1 MFRSGPRV
9 PELIPKLS
17 RGKHRN
23 PRKGACF
30 MEMVSYLAGE
40 SWSDHPACTHPL
52 LAALARLVN
61 DHTSDAGRGNLV
73 ELAPSVIGLTSTDPH
88 VDVRI
93 TLRAA
98 ITALPVVSEERQRV
112 LAVAVLAAE
121 QVRCDLDGRPA
132 DELSEPSRRALAQ
145 VPHAAHWARS
155 FNRDMRTT
163 AKGFHR
169 HGAPNTVRH
178 AVVGI
183 AHACIPDPDAMLR
196 DLLVGAI
203 EDCAPPAATV
213 DLPRPQV
220 PVRADPG
227 DSPADA
233 VGQTVS

>member
-9 PELIPKLS
+9 PELIPELS

-93 TLRAA
+93 ALRAA

-121 QVRCDLDGRPA
+121 QVRCDLDGRPVV
-132 DELSEPSRRALAQ
+132 ELSEPSRRALAQ
-145 VPHAAHWARS
+145 VPQAAQWARS
-155 FNRDMRTT
+155 FHRDMRTT

-183 AHACIPDPDAMLR
+183 AHACIPDPDATLR

-213 DLPRPQV
+213 DLPRANV

-233 VGQTVS
+233 AGLIVS

>member
-1 MFRSGPRV
+1 MFRSGTRV
-9 PELIPKLS
+9 PELIPELS

-40 SWSDHPACTHPL
+40 RWSDHPTCTHPL
-52 LAALARLVN
+52 LSALARLVN

-88 VDVRI
+88 VDIRI
-93 TLRAA
+93 ALRAA
-98 ITALPVVSEERQRV
+98 LTALPVVSEERQRV

-121 QVRCDLDGRPA
+121 QVRCELDGLPGG
-132 DELSEPSRRALAQ
+132 ELSKPSRTALEE
-145 VPHAAHWARS
+145 VPHAADWARS

-163 AKGFHR
+163 VKGFHR

-183 AHACIPDPDAMLR
+183 AHAYVPDPDAMLR

-203 EDCAPPAATV
+203 EDCTPAAGKDVRRT
-213 DLPRPQV
+213 QV
-220 PVRADPG
+220 PAREDAAATAADTG
-227 DSPADA
+227 RL
-233 VGQTVS
+233 TVS

>member
-1 MFRSGPRV
+1 MFRSGTRV
-9 PELIPKLS
+9 PELIPELS

-30 MEMVSYLAGE
+30 MEMVSFLAGE
-40 SWSDHPACTHPL
+40 RWSDHPTCTHPL
-52 LAALARLVN
+52 LGALARLVN

-73 ELAPSVIGLTSTDPH
+73 ELAPSVIGLNSTDPH

-93 TLRAA
+93 ALRAA
-98 ITALPVVSEERQRV
+98 LTALPVVSEERQRV

-121 QVRCDLDGRPA
+121 QVRCELDGLPGG
-132 DELSEPSRRALAQ
+132 ELSEASRTALDE
-145 VPHAAHWARS
+145 VPHAADWARS

-163 AKGFHR
+163 VKGFHR

-183 AHACIPDPDAMLR
+183 AHAYVPDPDAMLR

-203 EDCAPPAATV
+203 EDCTPAAGEDV
-213 DLPRPQV
+213 RRPQV
-220 PVRADPG
+220 PAREDAAAPAADTG
-227 DSPADA
+227 RL
-233 VGQTVS
+233 TVS

>member
-1 MFRSGPRV
+1 MFRTGPRI
-9 PELIPKLS
+9 PEVIPELS

-40 SWSDHPACTHPL
+40 RWSDHPACTHPL

-61 DHTSDAGRGNLV
+61 DHTSDAGRGKLV
-73 ELAPSVIGLTSTDPH
+73 GLAPSVIGLTSTDPH

-93 TLRAA
+93 ALRAA
-98 ITALPVVSEERQRV
+98 MTALPVVSEERQRV

-121 QVRCDLDGRPA
+121 RVRCDLDGRPV
-132 DELSEPSRRALAQ
+132 DELSAPSRRALAE
-145 VPHAAHWARS
+145 VPLAAHWARS
-155 FNRDMRTT
+155 FNRDLRTT

-203 EDCAPPAATV
+203 EDCGPPSASV
-213 DLPRPQV
+213 DLQRPQA
-220 PVRADPG
+220 PVRADGG
-227 DSPADA
+227 DSPP
-233 VGQTVS
+233 GTSRLTVS

>member
-9 PELIPKLS
+9 PELIPELS
-17 RGKHRN
+17 RGKHRR

-30 MEMVSYLAGE
+30 MELVSYLAGE
-40 SWSDHPACTHPL
+40 KWSDHPACTHPL

-61 DHTSDAGRGNLV
+61 DHTSDAGRRNLV
-73 ELAPSVIGLTSTDPH
+73 ELAPSVIGLTSSDPRI
-88 VDVRI
+88 DVRI
-93 TLRAA
+93 ALRAA

-121 QVRCDLDGRPA
+121 QVGCGLDGRP
-132 DELSEPSRRALAQ
+132 DGDLGEPSRKALEQ
-145 VPHAAHWARS
+145 VPQAARWARS
-155 FNRDMRTT
+155 FNHDMRTT

-183 AHACIPDPDAMLR
+183 AHACIPDPDTMLR

-203 EDCAPPAATV
+203 EDCAPRTATAEPRHSSLPDPAA
-213 DLPRPQV
+213 PE
-220 PVRADPG
+220 G
-227 DSPADA
+227 PAA
-233 VGQTVS
+233 STGRLTVS

>member
-9 PELIPKLS
+9 PELIPELS

-40 SWSDHPACTHPL
+40 KWSDHPTCTHPL
-52 LAALARLVN
+52 LGALARLVN
-61 DHTSDAGRGNLV
+61 DHTSDAGRGHLV

-93 TLRAA
+93 ALRAA
-98 ITALPVVSEERQRV
+98 LTALPVVSEERQRV

-121 QVRCDLDGRPA
+121 QVRCELDGRPA
-132 DELSEPSRRALAQ
+132 DELSEQSRRALEQ
-145 VPHAAHWARS
+145 VPHATHWARS

-163 AKGFHR
+163 LKGFHR

-183 AHACIPDPDAMLR
+183 AHACVPEPDAMLR

-203 EDCAPPAATV
+203 EDCAPRAAGE
-213 DLPRPQV
+213 DLRRPQA
-220 PVRADPG
+220 PVRADAG
-227 DSPADA
+227 APAADTRRL
-233 VGQTVS
+233 TVS

>member
-1 MFRSGPRV
+1 MFRSGTRV
-9 PELIPKLS
+9 PELIPELS

-40 SWSDHPACTHPL
+40 RWSDHPTCTHPL
-52 LAALARLVN
+52 LGALARLVN

-73 ELAPSVIGLTSTDPH
+73 ELAPSVIGLTSTDPQ

-93 TLRAA
+93 ALRAA
-98 ITALPVVSEERQRV
+98 LTALPVVSEERQRV

-121 QVRCDLDGRPA
+121 QVRCEFDGRPA
-132 DELSEPSRRALAQ
+132 GELSEPSRSALEQ
-145 VPHAAHWARS
+145 VPHATDWARS
-155 FNRDMRTT
+155 FNRDMGTT
-163 AKGFHR
+163 VKGFHR

-203 EDCAPPAATV
+203 EDCEPPVASV
-213 DLPRPQV
+213 DLPRPQA

-227 DSPADA
+227 DSPADV
-233 VGQTVS
+233 VGLTVS

>member
-9 PELIPKLS
+9 PELIPELS
-17 RGKHRN
+17 RGKHRS

-30 MEMVSYLAGE
+30 MEMVSFLAGE
-40 SWSDHPACTHPL
+40 RWSDHPACTHPL

-61 DHTSDAGRGNLV
+61 DHTSDASRRHLI
-73 ELAPSVIGLTSTDPH
+73 ELAPSMIGLTSDDPR

-93 TLRAA
+93 ALRAA
-98 ITALPVVSEERQRV
+98 ITALPIVSEERQRV

-121 QVRCDLDGRPA
+121 RVRSDLDGRPI
-132 DELSEPSRRALAQ
+132 DELDETSSRALAR
-145 VPHAAHWARS
+145 VPHAAEWARS

-183 AHACIPDPDAMLR
+183 AHACIPDPDGLLR

-203 EDCAPPAATV
+203 EDCAPRAAGAE
-213 DLPRPQV
+213 PQRRHV
-220 PVRADPG
+220 PVPSGSR
-227 DSPADA
+227 
-233 VGQTVS
+233 

>member
-1 MFRSGPRV
+1 MFRTGPRI
-9 PELIPKLS
+9 PELIPELS

-40 SWSDHPACTHPL
+40 RWSDHPACTHPL

-61 DHTSDAGRGNLV
+61 DHTSDAGRGKLV

-93 TLRAA
+93 ALRAA
-98 ITALPVVSEERQRV
+98 MTALPVVSEERQRV

-121 QVRCDLDGRPA
+121 RGRCDLDGRPV
-132 DELSEPSRRALAQ
+132 DELSAPSRRALAE
-145 VPHAAHWARS
+145 VPLAAHWARS
-155 FNRDMRTT
+155 FNRDLRTT

-183 AHACIPDPDAMLR
+183 AHACIPDPDAILR

-203 EDCAPPAATV
+203 EDCGPPSATR
-213 DLPRPQV
+213 DLQRPQA
-220 PVRADPG
+220 PVRADG
-227 DSPADA
+227 GGSPAGTSRLT
-233 VGQTVS
+233 VG

>member
-1 MFRSGPRV
+1 MFRTGPRI
-9 PELIPKLS
+9 PELIPQLS

-40 SWSDHPACTHPL
+40 RWSDHPACTHPL

-61 DHTSDAGRGNLV
+61 DHTSDAGRGKLV

-93 TLRAA
+93 ALRAA
-98 ITALPVVSEERQRV
+98 MTALPVVSEERQRV

-121 QVRCDLDGRPA
+121 RVRCDLDGRPV
-132 DELSEPSRRALAQ
+132 DELSAPSRRALAE
-145 VPHAAHWARS
+145 VPLAAHWARS
-155 FNRDMRTT
+155 FNRDLRTT

-183 AHACIPDPDAMLR
+183 GHACIPDPDAMLR

-203 EDCAPPAATV
+203 EDCGPPSATR
-213 DLPRPQV
+213 DLQRPQA
-220 PVRADPG
+220 PVRADG
-227 DSPADA
+227 RDSPA
-233 VGQTVS
+233 GTSHLTVS

>member
-1 MFRSGPRV
+1 MFRSSPRV
-9 PELIPKLS
+9 PELIPELS

-40 SWSDHPACTHPL
+40 RWSDHPTCTHPL
-52 LAALARLVN
+52 LGALARLVN
-61 DHTSDAGRGNLV
+61 DHTSDAGRGRLV
-73 ELAPSVIGLTSTDPH
+73 ELAPSVIGLTSTDPQ

-93 TLRAA
+93 ALRAA
-98 ITALPVVSEERQRV
+98 FTALPVVSEERQRV

-121 QVRCDLDGRPA
+121 QVRCELDGRPA
-132 DELSEPSRRALAQ
+132 GELSEPSRRALEQ
-145 VPHAAHWARS
+145 VPHATDWARS

-163 AKGFHR
+163 VKGFHR

-203 EDCAPPAATV
+203 EDCGHSAAGGGR
-213 DLPRPQV
+213 RPQV
-220 PVRADPG
+220 PAQEDVGAPVADTG
-227 DSPADA
+227 RM
-233 VGQTVS
+233 TVS

>member
-1 MFRSGPRV
+1 MSRSGPRV
-9 PELIPKLS
+9 PELIPELS

-40 SWSDHPACTHPL
+40 RWSDHPTCTHPL
-52 LAALARLVN
+52 LGALARLVN
-61 DHTSDAGRGNLV
+61 DHTSDAGRGRLV
-73 ELAPSVIGLTSTDPH
+73 ELAPSVIGLTSTDPQ

-93 TLRAA
+93 ALRAA
-98 ITALPVVSEERQRV
+98 LTALPVVSEERQRV

-121 QVRCDLDGRPA
+121 QVRCELDGQPA
-132 DELSEPSRRALAQ
+132 GELSEPSRRALEQ
-145 VPHAAHWARS
+145 VPHATDWARS

-163 AKGFHR
+163 VKGFHR

-203 EDCAPPAATV
+203 EDCGHPAAGG
-213 DLPRPQV
+213 DRRPQV
-220 PVRADPG
+220 PVQEDAGAPVADTG
-227 DSPADA
+227 RM
-233 VGQTVS
+233 TVS

>member
-1 MFRSGPRV
+1 MFRSSPRV
-9 PELIPKLS
+9 PELIPELS

-40 SWSDHPACTHPL
+40 RWSDHPTCTHPL
-52 LAALARLVN
+52 LGALARLVN

-73 ELAPSVIGLTSTDPH
+73 ELAPSVIGLTSTDPQ

-93 TLRAA
+93 ALRAA
-98 ITALPVVSEERQRV
+98 FTALPVVSEERQRV

-121 QVRCDLDGRPA
+121 QVRCELDGQPA
-132 DELSEPSRRALAQ
+132 GELSEPSRRALEQ
-145 VPHAAHWARS
+145 VPHAMDWARS

-163 AKGFHR
+163 VKGFHR

-203 EDCAPPAATV
+203 EDCGHSAAGE
-213 DLPRPQV
+213 DRRPQV
-220 PVRADPG
+220 PAQEDAGAPVADTG
-227 DSPADA
+227 RM
-233 VGQTVS
+233 TVS

>member
-1 MFRSGPRV
+1 MFRSGTRV
-9 PELIPKLS
+9 PELIPELS

-40 SWSDHPACTHPL
+40 RWSDHPTCTHSL
-52 LAALARLVN
+52 LGALARLVN

-93 TLRAA
+93 ALRAA
-98 ITALPVVSEERQRV
+98 LTALPVVSEERQRV

-121 QVRCDLDGRPA
+121 QVRCELDGLPGG
-132 DELSEPSRRALAQ
+132 ELTEPSRTALEE
-145 VPHAAHWARS
+145 VPHAADWARS

-163 AKGFHR
+163 VKGFHR

-183 AHACIPDPDAMLR
+183 AHACVPDPDAMLR

-203 EDCAPPAATV
+203 EDCAPSAATV
-213 DLPRPQV
+213 DLQRPQV

-233 VGQTVS
+233 VGLTVS

>member
-9 PELIPKLS
+9 PELIPQLS

-40 SWSDHPACTHPL
+40 RWSDHPTCTHPL
-52 LAALARLVN
+52 LGALARLVN

-73 ELAPSVIGLTSTDPH
+73 ELAPAVIGLTSTDPQ

-93 TLRAA
+93 ALRAA
-98 ITALPVVSEERQRV
+98 LTALPVVCEERQRV

-121 QVRCDLDGRPA
+121 QVRCELDGRPA
-132 DELSEPSRRALAQ
+132 GELSEPSRRALEQ
-145 VPHAAHWARS
+145 VPHATDWARS

-163 AKGFHR
+163 LKGFHR

-183 AHACIPDPDAMLR
+183 AHAYVPDPDAMLR

-203 EDCAPPAATV
+203 EDCGRPAAGG
-213 DLPRPQV
+213 DPRRPQV
-220 PVRADPG
+220 PVREAAAPATDPG
-227 DSPADA
+227 RL
-233 VGQTVS
+233 TVS

>member
-9 PELIPKLS
+9 PELIPQLS

-40 SWSDHPACTHPL
+40 RWSDHPACTHPL
-52 LAALARLVN
+52 LGALARLVN

-73 ELAPSVIGLTSTDPH
+73 ELAPSVIGLTSADPH

-93 TLRAA
+93 ALRAA
-98 ITALPVVSEERQRV
+98 LTALPVVSEERQRV

-121 QVRCDLDGRPA
+121 QVRFELDGRP
-132 DELSEPSRRALAQ
+132 DGELSEASRSALEE
-145 VPHAAHWARS
+145 VPHAADWARS

-163 AKGFHR
+163 VKGFHR

-183 AHACIPDPDAMLR
+183 AHAYVPDPDAMLR

-203 EDCAPPAATV
+203 EDCTPTAV
-213 DLPRPQV
+213 EDVRRPQV
-220 PVRADPG
+220 PARADAAA
-227 DSPADA
+227 PAADT
-233 VGQTVS
+233 GRLTVS

>member
-9 PELIPKLS
+9 PELIPELS
-17 RGKHRN
+17 RGKHRS

-30 MEMVSYLAGE
+30 MEMASYLAGE
-40 SWSDHPACTHPL
+40 PWSDHPVCTHPL
-52 LAALARLVN
+52 LGALARLVN
-61 DHTSDAGRGNLV
+61 DHTSDTGRRNLV
-73 ELAPSVIGLTSTDPH
+73 ELVPSVIGVTSTDPR

-93 TLRAA
+93 ALRAA
-98 ITALPVVSEERQRV
+98 TTALPVVSEERQRI

-121 QVRCDLDGRPA
+121 RVLSDIDGRPA
-132 DELSEPSRRALAQ
+132 DEVGEQSRRALAQ
-145 VPHAAHWARS
+145 APIAARWAES

-203 EDCAPPAATV
+203 EDCAPRRAPARQRHPQAGPGRMPVPAT
-213 DLPRPQV
+213 Q
-220 PVRADPG
+220 PG
-227 DSPADA
+227 DLTA
-233 VGQTVS
+233 

>member
-9 PELIPKLS
+9 PELIPELS
-17 RGKHRN
+17 RGKHRS

-30 MEMVSYLAGE
+30 MEMASYLAGE
-40 SWSDHPACTHPL
+40 PWSDHPACTHPL
-52 LAALARLVN
+52 LGALARLVN
-61 DHTSDAGRGNLV
+61 DHTTDAGRRDLIELV
-73 ELAPSVIGLTSTDPH
+73 PSVIGLTSTDPR

-93 TLRAA
+93 ALRAA
-98 ITALPVVSEERQRV
+98 TMALPVVSEERQRI

-121 QVRCDLDGRPA
+121 RVLSDLDGRPA
-132 DELSEPSRRALAQ
+132 TELGERSRRALAQ
-145 VPHAAHWARS
+145 APDAARWAET

-163 AKGFHR
+163 TKGFHR

-203 EDCAPPAATV
+203 GDCARSRQPERPRRPQAGPDRIPVPATRTAYPPA
-213 DLPRPQV
+213 
-220 PVRADPG
+220 
-227 DSPADA
+227 
-233 VGQTVS
+233 

>member
-9 PELIPKLS
+9 PELIPELS
-17 RGKHRN
+17 RGRHRN
-23 PRKGACF
+23 ARKGACF

-40 SWSDHPACTHPL
+40 KWSDHPICTHPL
-52 LAALARLVN
+52 LGAVARLVN
-61 DHTSDAGRGNLV
+61 DHTSDAGRRDLV

-93 TLRAA
+93 ALRAA
-98 ITALPVVSEERQRV
+98 LTALPVVSEERQRV

-121 QVRCDLDGRPA
+121 QVRCELDGRPA
-132 DELSEPSRRALAQ
+132 GELSEPSRRALEQ
-145 VPHAAHWARS
+145 VPHAADWARS

-163 AKGFHR
+163 VKGFHR

-183 AHACIPDPDAMLR
+183 AHAYVPEPDAMLR

-203 EDCAPPAATV
+203 EDCGPAATGE
-213 DLPRPQV
+213 DQRRPQV
-220 PVRADPG
+220 PAREVGGA
-227 DSPADA
+227 PADS
-233 VGQTVS
+233 GRLTVS